1 MPFDLD
7 HALRYLI
14 AAEGSDLHLKVP
26 AYPLVRLH
34 GKLEPIVGTERLTP
48 QDTERVLHEM
58 LNDPNKLAEFEA
70 ENEVDF
76 SYALEGL
83 ARFRVN
89 AFRQKGFVS
98 LVLRAIPVNI
108 KSIEELSLPP
118 VIRKLAEEER
128 GIILLTGTTGSG
140 KSTTLAAMIDHMNRT
155 MHKHIVTI
163 EDPIEFLHPDRN
175 SIVNQREVGQDTAS
189 FKRALRRVL
198 RQDPDVILVGE
209 MRDEETVQTALS
221 AAETGHL
228 VLSTLHTVDASESI
242 NRIIDFFEPHQQS
255 QARAMIAGT
264 LKGIVSQRLVRTADG
279 NGRVATAEILVM
291 TGRVHDMIIDPKLTG
306 QLPEVIAEGGYYGMQ
321 TFDQHLL
328 QHLEAGRITM
338 EEAVHVATSPHD
350 FKLMVAA
357 AGKPKGEGQAQ
368 HPGAAKRRA
377 EPRGRR
383 PASRRVAEPRRRR
396 APAPPPA
403 PPPAAP
409 AAAAGRRSP
418 APPCPVRR
426 RRRRRRRPRA
436 SSGRRSVRRGLT
448 RPAGPSEGSALA
460 PESSRERTRF
470 ARADHAGAVQRD
482 AVPGRVRPPE
492 LQAPEGAPRRVGR
505 DPGQGRVD
513 GRLPGRGH
521 FEHAGSGGLGRMM
534 KKAMTGEG
542 TTLMKMSGSGEVFLA
557 DHGPGHP
564 PDLPRERLHHGQ
576 RAEPARVRRRHRLG
590 HQADPG
596 GASAAMAGGL
606 YNIELRGTGWVAIL
620 SDGPPV
626 LLNVAS
632 APTFADAQ
640 AAITWSSGVSTS
652 IKTDFKMKNLIGK
665 GSGETIQMAFGG
677 QGWVLVQPS
686 EGQVAAGGRQQRQ
699 RRRAGQPARAASADR
714 SDVDDVAVV
723 GGVVHDLVAV
733 RAPPAGLERGAAGG
747 VAQRLAAP
755 PVRAPQSA
763 SSRSAPASSRP
774 LSVSS

>member
-34 GKLEPIVGTERLTP
+34 GKLEPVQGTERLTP
-48 QDTERVLHEM
+48 QDTERVLTEM
-58 LNDPNKLAEFEA
+58 LKDPNKLAEFEA

-118 VIRKLAEEER
+118 VIRQLAEEER

-140 KSTTLAAMIDHMNRT
+140 KSTTLAAMIDHMNRS

-189 FKRALRRVL
+189 FKRALL

-242 NRIIDFFEPHQQS
+242 NRIIDFFPPHQQS

-291 TGRVHDMIIDPKLTG
+291 TGRVHDMILDPKLTG

-338 EEAVHVATSPHD
+338 EEAVHMATSPHD

-368 HPGAAKRRA
+368 GPGYKPQNGPPADGQPQAPTSPPPGVATVAQPPAA
-377 EPRGRR
+377 PPPG
-383 PASRRVAEPRRRR
+383 PSQVVAG
-396 APAPPPA
+396 PPPA
-403 PPPAAP
+403 PSAAP
-409 AAAAGRRSP
+409 AP
-418 APPCPVRR
+418 AP
-426 RRRRRRRPRA
+426 
-436 SSGRRSVRRGLT
+436 
-448 RPAGPSEGSALA
+448 SA
-460 PESSRERTRF
+460 
-470 ARADHAGAVQRD
+470 
-482 AVPGRVRPPE
+482 PP
-492 LQAPEGAPRRVGR
+492 P
-505 DPGQGRVD
+505 
-513 GRLPGRGH
+513 
-521 FEHAGSGGLGRMM
+521 
-534 KKAMTGEG
+534 
-542 TTLMKMSGSGEVFLA
+542 
-557 DHGPGHP
+557 
-564 PDLPRERLHHGQ
+564 
-576 RAEPARVRRRHRLG
+576 
-590 HQADPG
+590 
-596 GASAAMAGGL
+596 GASA
-606 YNIELRGTGWVAIL
+606 
-620 SDGPPV
+620 PP
-626 LLNVAS
+626 
-632 APTFADAQ
+632 PGF
-640 AAITWSSGVSTS
+640 
-652 IKTDFKMKNLIGK
+652 
-665 GSGETIQMAFGG
+665 
-677 QGWVLVQPS
+677 
-686 EGQVAAGGRQQRQ
+686 
-699 RRRAGQPARAASADR
+699 
-714 SDVDDVAVV
+714 
-723 GGVVHDLVAV
+723 
-733 RAPPAGLERGAAGG
+733 
-747 VAQRLAAP
+747 
-755 PVRAPQSA
+755 
-763 SSRSAPASSRP
+763 
-774 LSVSS
+774 